1 MKSLLA
7 SVLVAWTALRVYPYG
22 KSLLLGIILLGLAG
36 CVSVNVIPTALPL
49 PEAPEVTFISQTGQI
64 CLSEA
69 DANKLGKYLDSINAF
84 RSAWERLRAP

>member
-7 SVLVAWTALRVYPYG
+7 SMLLA
-22 KSLLLGIILLGLAG
+22 SLLLGA

-49 PEAPEVTFISQTGQI
+49 PEAPELMFISQTGQI

-69 DANKLGKYLDSINAF
+69 DANKLGKYLDSLNAF
-84 RSAWERLRAP
+84 RAVWNRLRTE

>member
-1 MKSLLA
+1 M
-7 SVLVAWTALRVYPYG
+7 RVYQYG

-49 PEAPEVTFISQTGQI
+49 PEAPELTFISQTEQI

-69 DANKLGKYLDSINAF
+69 DANKLSKYLQQLEAF
-84 RSAWERLRAP
+84 RAAWERLRAP

>member
-7 SVLVAWTALRVYPYG
+7 SLLLA
-22 KSLLLGIILLGLAG
+22 SLLLGA

-49 PEAPEVTFISQTGQI
+49 PEFPELTFKSCPPDI
-64 CLSEA
+64 CLSEQ
-69 DANKLGKYLDSINAF
+69 DANRLNKYLQQMEAF